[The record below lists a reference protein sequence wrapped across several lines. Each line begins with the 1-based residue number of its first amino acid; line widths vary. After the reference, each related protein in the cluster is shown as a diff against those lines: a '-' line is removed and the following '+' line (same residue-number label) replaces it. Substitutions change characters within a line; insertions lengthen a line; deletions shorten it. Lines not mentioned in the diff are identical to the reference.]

1 MFVDSG
7 FSREHCLVEIVP
19 AGEGKIYYTLAAC
32 SSIGAMGKANTAS
45 LDMLDV
51 RTAAALVHR
60 NPETVRRWVWSGR
73 LAAQRRGRRL
83 LVARADVEALVG
95 ERTRSVVSLAE
106 WAQRAQA
113 SPRHIGARHRARSAA
128 DLVLEDRAQRSVG
141 A

>member
-1 MFVDSG
+1 MPHAGRIKQFV
-7 FSREHCLVEIVP
+7 EV
-19 AGEGKIYYTLAAC
+19 AGAEDYYTVAAC
-32 SSIGAMGKANTAS
+32 SSIDTMGKANTAS

-73 LAAQRRGRRL
+73 LAARRRGRRI
-83 LVARADVEALVG
+83 LVARADVEALAG

-113 SPRHIGARHRARSAA
+113 SPRHVGARRRARSAA
-128 DLVLEDRAQRSVG
+128 DLVLADRAQRSAG